1 METTLSLEAQLTELT
16 AAVTKLTNITQALHD
31 LRADAIEKT
40 TAAAATGSKASTKAT
55 KDDKPADDKKA
66 AISES
71 PENRVN
77 PIEALTDA
85 ASDYIGASDREEE
98 RAARKE
104 KVKAL
109 LNHEKIR
116 DPKVEAGKGLFSTI
130 QPEAHDL
137 FKSQIAK
144 LKEKGDIT
152 TPKTVDDDLL

>member
-1 METTLSLEAQLTELT
+1 MSLEATISELT
-16 AAVTKLTNITQALHD
+16 AAVSKLTVITQALHD

-40 TAAAATGSKASTKAT
+40 TAAAATGSKSAT
-55 KDDKPADDKKA
+55 KTKEAEKPAADKG

-71 PENRVN
+71 PEDRVN

-152 TPKTVDDDLL
+152 TPKKAEDDLLD

>member
-1 METTLSLEAQLTELT
+1 MSLEATISELT
-16 AAVTKLTNITQALHD
+16 AAVSKLTVITQALHD

-40 TAAAATGSKASTKAT
+40 TAAAATGSKATTKVKET
-55 KDDKPADDKKA
+55 EKPAADKG

-71 PENRVN
+71 PEDRVN
-77 PIEALTDA
+77 PIEALTQLA
-85 ASDYIGASDREEE
+85 ADYIGGSEREEE

-116 DPKVEAGKGLFSTI
+116 DPKVAAGDGKFGTI
-130 QPEAHDL
+130 RADAHDL

-144 LKEKGDIT
+144 LTEKGDIT
-152 TPKTVDDDLL
+152 EPKKTDDDLL

>member
-1 METTLSLEAQLTELT
+1 MSLEASISELT
-16 AAVTKLTNITQALHD
+16 AAVSKLTVITQALHD

-40 TAAAATGSKASTKAT
+40 TAAAATGPKSAT
-55 KDDKPADDKKA
+55 KTKEAEKPAADKG

-71 PENRVN
+71 PEDRVN

-152 TPKTVDDDLL
+152 TPKKAEDDLLD

>member
-1 METTLSLEAQLTELT
+1 MSLEATISELT
-16 AAVTKLTNITQALHD
+16 AAVSKLTVITQALHD

-40 TAAAATGSKASTKAT
+40 TAAAATGSKSATQTKEAE
-55 KDDKPADDKKA
+55 KPAADKG

-71 PENRVN
+71 PEDRAN

-152 TPKTVDDDLL
+152 TPKKAEDDLLD

>member
-1 METTLSLEAQLTELT
+1 MSLEAAVTELT
-16 AAVTKLTNITQALHD
+16 SSINKLINITQALHD

-40 TAAAATGSKASTKAT
+40 TAAAATGPKSTTKA
-55 KDDKPADDKKA
+55 DKADKTAADKG
-66 AISES
+66 AISDN
-71 PENRVN
+71 PDNRVN
-77 PIEALTDA
+77 PIDALTDA

-152 TPKTVDDDLL
+152 TPKKADDDLLD